1 MNKINRLKYT
11 GVIAG
16 VGLAVVLFSSGAYA
30 NTSSKDTEKEIVVE
44 EELEVISLDF
54 GQGHSEEP
62 YEGGQTDIVP
72 ADTDSVQESEEEAA
86 SSEADAVLSAGGG
99 DVLED
104 IEQATQDAV
113 ALPSVEN
120 PSEPAEGSTEPEQPA
135 ASDDMG
141 LSAGAGTV
149 LDQAQ
154 EDPVESAARE
164 EQADGADQAGTA
176 EPQADVQEMAEPE
189 KHWGYTNLGIAH
201 VDNHLNIRE
210 EPNESGKLIGK
221 LSKDAACEILDI
233 DENGWAHIKSG
244 KVNGYC
250 STEYL
255 YLGDAAIAR
264 GHEVASMI
272 AIVNT
277 QTLKVRGEP
286 NTDSIVITLIPQEEE
301 LEVVEI
307 MENGWIKFLLD
318 DEEAYVSGEYVDVE
332 ERLEKAVTLTEL
344 KYGQGVSDVR
354 VDMVQYAKQF
364 VGNPYVW
371 GGTSLTNGTDCS
383 GFTMGIYSKYGVSLP
398 HHAASQAQMGT
409 KVDISSAQPGDLV
422 FYAKNGSI
430 NHVAMYIGNGQVIHA
445 SSPKTGIKIS
455 SWNYRT
461 PACIRRYLSN

>member
-1 MNKINRLKYT
+1 MNRINRLKYT

-16 VGLAVVLFSSGAYA
+16 VGLAVVVLSNGAYA
-30 NTSSKDTEKEIVVE
+30 NTGVKETAGEPETGIE
-44 EELEVISLDF
+44 SEIEVYSLDLSENTNTYDADDHGIQPLSLDEE
-54 GQGHSEEP
+54 GQSEP
-62 YEGGQTDIVP
+62 
-72 ADTDSVQESEEEAA
+72 ES
-86 SSEADAVLSAGGG
+86 DVVLSAGAG
-99 DVLED
+99 DVQTDGENGT
-104 IEQATQDAV
+104 E
-113 ALPSVEN
+113 PSGTGD
-120 PSEPAEGSTEPEQPA
+120 PAEPDTADDSTEPDTA
-135 ASDDMG
+135 DDQDEIG
-141 LSAGAGTV
+141 LSAGAGAV
-149 LDQAQ
+149 F
-154 EDPVESAARE
+154 
-164 EQADGADQAGTA
+164 EQADEEDSAVQARNI
-176 EPQADVQEMAEPE
+176 EIPEEVSEPE
-189 KHWGYTNLGIAH
+189 THWGYTNLGIAH

-221 LSKDAACEILDI
+221 LSKDAACEILGI

-244 KVNGYC
+244 KVEGYC
-250 STEYL
+250 STEFL
-255 YLGDAAIAR
+255 YLGDAAVAR

-301 LEVVEI
+301 LEVVEV

-318 DEEAYVSGEYVDVE
+318 DEEAYVSGDYVDVE

-354 VDMVQYAKQF
+354 VDLVQYAKQF

-371 GGTSLTNGTDCS
+371 GGTSLTNGADCS
-383 GFTMGIYSKYGVSLP
+383 GFTLSIYKKYGVSLP

-409 KVDISSAQPGDLV
+409 KIDYGSAQPGDLV

-430 NHVAMYIGNGQVIHA
+430 NHVAIYIGNGQVIHA

-461 PACIRRYLSN
+461 PECIRRYLAN

>member
-1 MNKINRLKYT
+1 M
-11 GVIAG
+11 
-16 VGLAVVLFSSGAYA
+16 
-30 NTSSKDTEKEIVVE
+30 
-44 EELEVISLDF
+44 
-54 GQGHSEEP
+54 
-62 YEGGQTDIVP
+62 
-72 ADTDSVQESEEEAA
+72 
-86 SSEADAVLSAGGG
+86 LSAGAG
-99 DVLED
+99 DVLESAGEESAD
-104 IEQATQDAV
+104 NTASSDMDAAVGSSEGIE
-113 ALPSVEN
+113 
-120 PSEPAEGSTEPEQPA
+120 EPGS
-135 ASDDMG
+135 SDEMGAG

-149 LDQAQ
+149 F
-154 EDPVESAARE
+154 
-164 EQADGADQAGTA
+164 EQAEEEPEDSAVQARNMETPD
-176 EPQADVQEMAEPE
+176 EVPEEAEPE
-189 KHWGYTNLGIAH
+189 THWGYTNLGIAH

-210 EPNESGKLIGK
+210 EPNENGKLIGK
-221 LSKDAACEILDI
+221 LSKDAACEILGI

-244 KVNGYC
+244 KVEGYC
-250 STEYL
+250 STEFL
-255 YLGDAAIAR
+255 YLGDDAVAR
-264 GHEVASMI
+264 GQEVASMI

-301 LEVVEI
+301 LEVVEV

-318 DEEAYVSGEYVDVE
+318 DEEAYVSGDYVDVE

-409 KVDISSAQPGDLV
+409 KIDFSSVQPGDLV

-461 PACIRRYLSN
+461 PECIRRYLSN

>member
-1 MNKINRLKYT
+1 MVPMCRKRNWIGVMNRISRLKYT

-16 VGLAVVLFSSGAYA
+16 VGLAVIVFSSGAYA
-30 NTSSKDTEKEIVVE
+30 NTTLKETE
-44 EELEVISLDF
+44 EETEADIEVIELDLSENTSENSLDWNIEPILVETKD
-54 GQGHSEEP
+54 QEDSEN
-62 YEGGQTDIVP
+62 DV
-72 ADTDSVQESEEEAA
+72 
-86 SSEADAVLSAGGG
+86 VLSAGAGNALINDG
-99 DVLED
+99 EN
-104 IEQATQDAV
+104 IENSTVSSYMDD
-113 ALPSVEN
+113 L
-120 PSEPAEGSTEPEQPA
+120 SEPAENGVNPDSVAVQDEI
-135 ASDDMG
+135 G
-141 LSAGAGTV
+141 LSAGAGAV
-149 LDQAQ
+149 FEQAGNEAEDSDVQARNIEAQ
-154 EDPVESAARE
+154 EESQKE
-164 EQADGADQAGTA
+164 TESESET
-176 EPQADVQEMAEPE
+176 
-189 KHWGYTNLGIAH
+189 HWGYTNLGIAH
-201 VDNHLNIRE
+201 VDNHLNIRQ
-210 EPNESGKLIGK
+210 EPNENGKLIGK
-221 LSKDAACEILDI
+221 LSKDAACEILEI

-244 KVNGYC
+244 KVDGYC
-250 STEYL
+250 STEFL
-255 YLGDAAIAR
+255 YLGDEAVAR

-301 LEVVEI
+301 LEVVEV
-307 MENGWIKFLLD
+307 MDNGWIKFLLD
-318 DEEAYVSGEYVDVE
+318 DEEAYVSGDYVDVE

-383 GFTMGIYSKYGVSLP
+383 GFTMSIYKKYGVSLP
-398 HHAASQAQMGT
+398 HHAASQAQLGT
-409 KVDISSAQPGDLV
+409 KIDISSAQPGDLV

>member
-1 MNKINRLKYT
+1 MNRIDRLKYT

-16 VGLAVVLFSSGAYA
+16 VGLAVILFSSGVYA
-30 NTSSKDTEKEIVVE
+30 DNSSKETKKEAETEV
-44 EELEVISLDF
+44 EVISLDL
-54 GQGHSEEP
+54 SENKGEFHF
-62 YEGGQTDIVP
+62 
-72 ADTDSVQESEEEAA
+72 
-86 SSEADAVLSAGGG
+86 
-99 DVLED
+99 D
-104 IEQATQDAV
+104 IEQESAREAQG
-113 ALPSVEN
+113 
-120 PSEPAEGSTEPEQPA
+120 EP
-135 ASDDMG
+135 G
-141 LSAGAGTV
+141 LSAGAGVV
-149 LDQAQ
+149 LAH
-154 EDPVESAARE
+154 
-164 EQADGADQAGTA
+164 AD
-176 EPQADVQEMAEPE
+176 EEPE
-189 KHWGYTNLGIAH
+189 EDAEDTTQDEDSGIEVQNIEPEETKPETHWGYTNLGIAH
-201 VDNHLNIRE
+201 VDNHLNIRQ
-210 EPNESGKLIGK
+210 EPNENGRLIGK
-221 LSKDAACEILDI
+221 LSKDAACEILEI

-244 KVNGYC
+244 KVEGYC

-307 MENGWIKFLLD
+307 MDNGWIKFLLD
-318 DEEAYVSGEYVDVE
+318 DEEAYVSGDYVDVE

-344 KYGQGVSDVR
+344 MYGQGVSNVR
-354 VDMVQYAKQF
+354 VDLVQYAKQF

-371 GGTSLTNGTDCS
+371 GGASLTNGTDCS
-383 GFTMGIYSKYGVSLP
+383 GFTMSIYKKYGVSLP
-398 HHAASQAQMGT
+398 HHAASQAQLGT
-409 KVDISSAQPGDLV
+409 KVDYGSAQPGDLV

-430 NHVAMYIGNGQVIHA
+430 NHVAIYIGNGQVIHA